1 MSVNVANDNA
11 RRRNIY
17 LALSLILFATSC
29 MFIFG
34 LKGMIWL
41 MWRDEPLIAA
51 TLFAAALFFGVRWWR
66 TPR

>member
-1 MSVNVANDNA
+1 MSVHVATNNT

-17 LALSLILFATSC
+17 LALSLILFAISC

-41 MWRDEPLIAA
+41 MWRDEPFVAA
-51 TLFAAALFFGVRWWR
+51 TLFAAAIYFGVRWWR